1 MKQKILIIGDSLA
14 SHRDDDDYLLNERWP
29 SLLENKSSF
38 SLINL
43 SKSFSTTKVLKTLK
57 RKIIK
62 IKPSHVLIQLG
73 IVDCVPRTFHK
84 IETQILYR
92 LPKSVRLFLIRT
104 IKKIRTQSFSRS
116 YVKPNE
122 FKNNI
127 KHFCA
132 DIDCKVIFI
141 KILPASRTLIS
152 KNKNAQS
159 AIVNYNKI
167 IDEISSEISN
177 FTFVEVNSDIVN
189 EITLD
194 DGYHLNKEGH
204 QYLSKL
210 ILPKLK
216 QVDI

>member
-14 SHRDDDDYLLNERWP
+14 SHRDDDDYSLNERWP

-57 RKIIK
+57 PKIIK
-62 IKPSHVLIQLG
+62 IKPSHVVIQLG

-92 LPKSVRLFLIRT
+92 LPQSVRLFLIRT

-127 KHFCA
+127 KHFCE
-132 DIDCKVIFI
+132 DIDCKVIFV

-159 AIVNYNKI
+159 IFRAGGLVWKIVKTLKLY
-167 IDEISSEISN
+167 DISFPPPRQSRKARK
-177 FTFVEVNSDIVN
+177 
-189 EITLD
+189 
-194 DGYHLNKEGH
+194 GC
-204 QYLSKL
+204 KL
-210 ILPKLK
+210 PTRGFARSLCS
-216 QVDI
+216 

>member
-1 MKQKILIIGDSLA
+1 M
-14 SHRDDDDYLLNERWP
+14 
-29 SLLENKSSF
+29 
-38 SLINL
+38 
-43 SKSFSTTKVLKTLK
+43 
-57 RKIIK
+57 
-62 IKPSHVLIQLG
+62 
-73 IVDCVPRTFHK
+73 
-84 IETQILYR
+84 
-92 LPKSVRLFLIRT
+92 
-104 IKKIRTQSFSRS
+104 
-116 YVKPNE
+116 
-122 FKNNI
+122 
-127 KHFCA
+127 
-132 DIDCKVIFI
+132 
-141 KILPASRTLIS
+141 IS

-177 FTFVEVNSDIVN
+177 LTFVEVNSDIVN